1 MKVNMINNLDL
12 SMSEINNVLESAF
25 LPPVKGLNNVTAL
38 YYRKYLFQKLLSAF
52 KWTVPQLWNLDYFQ
66 YVLFGWGFICIF
78 DSKEAG
84 FGVVPQ
90 RCGIYG
96 YNLFYQPR
104 KVRIANPLLPNINE
118 LTIDDDCTVL
128 KINANYT
135 GVLDIVDYYAV
146 KLAMISADIE
156 SNLMN
161 SKLSYLFTVKNQA
174 TANAVKKLYDQI
186 AQGTPAVVV
195 DKDLRNEDGSA
206 NWEIF
211 QQNLSGNYIVSDLLQ
226 DMRKLENDFCT
237 KVGIPSTNTEK
248 RERMSEVEV
257 TRNDVET
264 ESLIDGWLTRLNVDI
279 EKANTMFPNLNLKVE
294 RRWAD
299 NVGNTV
305 NSGSV

>member
-1 MKVNMINNLDL
+1 MIDYSSL
-12 SMSEINNVLESAF
+12 SASEINNVLESAF
-25 LPPVKGLNNVTAL
+25 LPPVKGLNNATAL

-52 KWTVPQLWNLDYFQ
+52 KWSIPELWNLDYFQ

-78 DSKEAG
+78 DSKQDG
-84 FGVVPQ
+84 FGVIPQ

-104 KVRIANPLLPNINE
+104 QVRIANPLLPNVSE
-118 LTIDDDCTVL
+118 LTIDSDCVVL

-135 GVLDIVDYYAV
+135 GVLDIIDYYAV

-156 SNLMN
+156 SNLTN

-174 TANAVKKLYDQI
+174 SANAVKKLYDQI

-195 DKDLRNEDGSA
+195 DKDLLNEDGSI
-206 NWEIF
+206 NWQVF
-211 QQNLSGNYIVSDLLQ
+211 QQNLSQNYIVSDLLE
-226 DMRKLENDFCT
+226 DMRRLENDFCT

-248 RERMSEVEV
+248 RERMSEAEV

-264 ESLIDGWLTRLNVDI
+264 ESLIESWLTRLNADI
-279 EKANTMFPNLNLKVE
+279 SKANSMFPNINLKVE
-294 RRWAD
+294 RRWQD
-299 NVGNTV
+299 VGHTV
-305 NSGSV
+305 DSGSV